1 MKEKET
7 SNEFKPGDLFIY
19 RNGDQYQIGKVKRIK
34 DDTHCRCWYHEG
46 ETAASTSVDVMHK
59 ISNDFCIKETSL
71 GGATE
76 EVEYAKEN

>member
-1 MKEKET
+1 MKERET

-34 DDTHCRCWYHEG
+34 DDTHCWCWYHEG